1 MLLQRI
7 RPDAMASQAVVELLK
22 RSLTLDG
29 SEEDGPLAATGG
41 VWERGLQCLCYAE
54 VDRNACRD
62 ADGAHP
68 NISHGLRVYMQG
80 WSQGTM
86 STE

>member
-1 MLLQRI
+1 MLLQRL

-29 SEEDGPLAATGG
+29 SEEDPWRPLAATGG
-41 VWERGLQCLCYAE
+41 GWGLEAVALGVSSAYAE

-62 ADGAHP
+62 GAHP
-68 NISHGLRVYMQG
+68 KISQALRV
-80 WSQGTM
+80 
-86 STE
+86 